1 MRIAYVY
8 MHNFNDCYPYFID
21 ITYPRMTMMVGKL
34 ILLIT
39 MSKLIVIIKCYFVR
53 ILLSGRCCVL
63 LCGACKAKFIWRK
76 LPRETGSDSHPSQ
89 LKRAFI

>member
-1 MRIAYVY
+1 MLLKIFTMRIAYVY

-39 MSKLIVIIKCYFVR
+39 MSKLIVIIKC
-53 ILLSGRCCVL
+53 
-63 LCGACKAKFIWRK
+63 
-76 LPRETGSDSHPSQ
+76 
-89 LKRAFI
+89 